1 MLERR
6 LLLASQSPRR
16 ASLLQQ
22 MGLDFEVQPADI
34 DETSRADE
42 DAIHYVDRL
51 AKTKAQSQW
60 RSGFVHLGADTIVV
74 LDGALLGKPR
84 DEQHAMQMLM
94 RLSGRSH
101 QVATGVAVFD
111 GEQVLSDV
119 VMTTVTFRS
128 IDSQEAKFY
137 WATGEPADKA
147 GAYAL
152 QGIGGVFV
160 TTIAGSYSNVIGLPM
175 AETEQLLASIGVN
188 TWLQRQH
195 V

>member
-1 MLERR
+1 MLDRR

-16 ASLLQQ
+16 ANLLEQ
-22 MGLDFEVQPADI
+22 MGLIFEVQPADI
-34 DETSRADE
+34 DESSIIGE
-42 DAIHYVDRL
+42 DAVAYVERL
-51 AKTKAQSQW
+51 AKKKAQHQW

-74 LDGALLGKPR
+74 LDGDLLGKPR
-84 DEQHAMQMLM
+84 NEQHAVEMLM

-101 QVATGVAVFD
+101 EVATGVAVFD
-111 GEQVLSDV
+111 GEQVRSTV
-119 VMTTVTFRS
+119 VVTTVTFR
-128 IDSQEAKFY
+128 DVQKEEAEVY

-160 TTIAGSYSNVIGLPM
+160 TSIQGSYSNVIGLPM
-175 AETEQLLASIGVN
+175 SETQQLLISMGLN
-188 TWLQRQH
+188 TWSQHQH

>member
-1 MLERR
+1 MLEPR
-6 LLLASQSPRR
+6 LLLASHSPRR
-16 ASLLQQ
+16 ASLLQHT
-22 MGLDFEVQPADI
+22 GLDFEVQPADI
-34 DETSRADE
+34 DETPQKDE
-42 DAIHYVDRL
+42 DAIHYVERL
-51 AKTKAQSQW
+51 ARAKAQSQW
-60 RSGFVHLGADTIVV
+60 RSGFAHLGADTIVV
-74 LDGALLGKPR
+74 LDGELLGKPR

-128 IDSQEAKFY
+128 IDSQEAKSY

>member
-22 MGLDFEVQPADI
+22 MGLDFEVRPADI
-34 DETSRADE
+34 DETPRAGE

-128 IDSQEAKFY
+128 IDSQEAKSY
-137 WATGEPADKA
+137 WATGEPANKA

-152 QGIGGVFV
+152 QGIGGVFG
-160 TTIAGSYSNVIGLPM
+160 TTIAGSDSNVIGLPI

>member
-1 MLERR
+1 MFERR

-22 MGLDFEVQPADI
+22 MGLNFEVQPADI
-34 DETSRADE
+34 DETPRADE

-60 RSGFVHLGADTIVV
+60 RPGFVHLGADTIVV
-74 LDGALLGKPR
+74 LDGELLGKPR

-111 GEQVLSDV
+111 GQQVLSDV
-119 VMTTVTFRS
+119 VVTTVTFRS
-128 IDSQEAKFY
+128 IDNQDAQSY